1 MRQELLITR
10 VDEAQAIDQLSEL
23 FKKKYPDVN
32 ASNALVVMVS
42 PDYSA
47 SAAMHLA
54 HELSHEEEMCDL
66 LCIDVPYPDQDR
78 EPFIQKATDDIYR
91 HNAFTGKQYKY
102 IILVEAGV
110 IRGSNYRWL
119 TLLFKMICS
128 SSCNLITTAL
138 YENTH
143 SAFKSDVVVHY
154 YNNEKQDLT
163 FYFEKPNK
171 HWS

>member
-1 MRQELLITR
+1 MRPELLITR
-10 VDEAQAIDQLSEL
+10 ADEAQAIDQLSAL
-23 FKKKYPDVN
+23 FKKKYPEVN

-47 SAAMHLA
+47 TVAMHMA
-54 HELSHEEEMCDL
+54 HELSHEGEMCEL
-66 LCIDVPYPDQDR
+66 LCIDVPYPDQDK

-91 HNAFTGKQYKY
+91 HNAFTGRQYEY

-110 IRGSNYRWL
+110 IRGGNYRWL

-128 SSCNLITTAL
+128 TSCNLITTAL
-138 YENTH
+138 YENTG

-154 YNNEKQDLT
+154 YNDREVELT
-163 FYFEKPNK
+163 FYYEKSNK
-171 HWS
+171 HWA